1 MYIKSEAVAQ
11 KENKQERSQTEQ
23 VPKQIPFGVKVGDHI
38 KCPECETIG
47 RVVYVSQDKMKMG
60 VQCPASH
67 RGMTKVWSPEFG
79 ETFVPSSKTRKDVV
93 FLTTTG

>member
-11 KENKQERSQTEQ
+11 KENKQERSRKEQ
-23 VPKQIPFGVKVGDHI
+23 VPKTIQFGVKVGDQI

-47 RVVYVSQDKMKMG
+47 RVVYVSQDKKKMG

-67 RGMTKVWSPEFG
+67 SGMKKVWSSKFG
-79 ETFVPSSKTRKDVV
+79 ETFVPSGKTRKDVV
-93 FLTTTG
+93 FLTATG